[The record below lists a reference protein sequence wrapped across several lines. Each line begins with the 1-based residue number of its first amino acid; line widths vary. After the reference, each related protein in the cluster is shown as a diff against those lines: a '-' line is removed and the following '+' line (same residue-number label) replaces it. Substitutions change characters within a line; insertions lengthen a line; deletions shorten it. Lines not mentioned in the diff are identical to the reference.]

1 MKKILGILACV
12 AMLFSFASCDN
23 NNGGAASDYLNKV
36 QVAGD
41 VVKAVAGEFATAFAE
56 SSNLSVPADNTL
68 VVTIA
73 ADEIDAVGA
82 NDASLSGEV
91 ILTFVKSGDKNPE
104 SAEISAKDLVLVD
117 GYNEYPIAVSGK
129 LPFNVT
135 AFTATAAKTEP
146 STPASATLTATLE
159 TPSAADISFSV
170 GGTGV
175 SSADVFKAAEIATTE
190 VVAEDAAKI
199 QEYVNAA
206 IEAINASSAKFAAGS
221 TTTVTVTAAEAVGG
235 EDVVLTL
242 TGSVSDTTFTVS
254 DATTNKF
261 ADITVDGESV
271 QLSKLTLK
279 VAPLAITVSNATMDS
294 STTVTRPSDFA
305 VEVTGGT
312 ITYGE
317 ATVDFTPEA

>member
-1 MKKILGILACV
+1 MKKILVILACV

-146 STPASATLTATLE
+146 STPASATLTATLG

-190 VVAEDAAKI
+190 IVAEDNAKI
-199 QEYVNAA
+199 QEYVNAVIAA
-206 IEAINASSAKFAAGS
+206 ITGDTATAKY
-221 TTTVTVTAAEAVGG
+221 TTADTVITVTAANAIGTASAEL
-235 EDVVLTL
+235 VLTG
-242 TGSVSDTTFTVS
+242 TTDSTTFTVTS
-254 DATTNKF
+254 AAFK
-261 ADITVDGESV
+261 DITVEEGSLA
-271 QLSKLTLK
+271 LSGLTKVTVTPATITVTASTVDTAVTIDDLAVAIEGTLTLGEGS
-279 VAPLAITVSNATMDS
+279 VTYPITQD
-294 STTVTRPSDFA
+294 
-305 VEVTGGT
+305 
-312 ITYGE
+312 
-317 ATVDFTPEA
+317 